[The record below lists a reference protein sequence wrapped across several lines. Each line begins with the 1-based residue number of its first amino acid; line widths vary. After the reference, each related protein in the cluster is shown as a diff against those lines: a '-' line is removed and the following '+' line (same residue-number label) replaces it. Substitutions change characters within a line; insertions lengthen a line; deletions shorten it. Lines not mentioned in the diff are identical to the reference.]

1 VHDAAVI
8 PLPAEHNLFVC
19 LEIAQ
24 RKDAERQSLLFFFF
38 VFPHDGLILP
48 LLSFPLVA
56 QHRPYDRVRPAAAPH
71 PAALVACPPRV
82 QCDVDRWAHEVHVRA
97 RQARVRI
104 LVQRVGQ
111 VDGRRQDGAEVRRDE
126 RRRRERLRSMKCV
139 WRGARRCVRRVRV
152 CGVQRRR
159 W

>member
-24 RKDAERQSLLFFFF
+24 RKDAERQFLLFFL
-38 VFPHDGLILP
+38 VVLYTHDNLALP
-48 LLSFPLVA
+48 LLSFSLVA

-71 PAALVACPPRV
+71 PATLVACPPRV

-126 RRRRERLRSMKCV
+126 RRRRERL
-139 WRGARRCVRRVRV
+139 
-152 CGVQRRR
+152 
-159 W
+159 